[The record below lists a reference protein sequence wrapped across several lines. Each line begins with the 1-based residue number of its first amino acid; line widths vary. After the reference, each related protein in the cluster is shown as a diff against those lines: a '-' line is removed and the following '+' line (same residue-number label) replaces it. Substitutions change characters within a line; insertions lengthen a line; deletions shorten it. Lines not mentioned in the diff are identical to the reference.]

1 MFLGKS
7 SLSINELCHSFDEF
21 LDIVVK
27 VLDFLP
33 YKYQLVIE
41 AIREI
46 FRLEMMTDI
55 TKNVNEARGK

>member
-1 MFLGKS
+1 MYLGKS

-21 LDIVVK
+21 LDTVVK

-33 YKYQLVIE
+33 FKFQLVIE

-46 FRLEMMTDI
+46 F
-55 TKNVNEARGK
+55 